1 MTIYSYHATH
11 LLIGGLQR
19 VGELLLLSI
28 THSFIWLHQY
38 ELCVFELYDHSLFYW
53 LVYPCCS
60 LKLFHLDAVRLCL
73 TVTSP
78 VLWYFSPPQIL
89 PVTPHIFPALP
100 YSWAFLSKFWLLSNA
115 QWYLHQKY
123 TWTTV
128 IASRWKSVFWNM
140 IGSLNSWSHSS
151 CGCL

>member
-60 LKLFHLDAVRLCL
+60 LKLFHLDAVFGCQTVFDCHIPSAVVLFPTTDSSSDTAHFSCVALQLGIPLKVLAPFKCTVVLTPKIYMDYSHCFKVKECL
-73 TVTSP
+73 LKHDRV
-78 VLWYFSPPQIL
+78 FE
-89 PVTPHIFPALP
+89 
-100 YSWAFLSKFWLLSNA
+100 LL
-115 QWYLHQKY
+115 
-123 TWTTV
+123 
-128 IASRWKSVFWNM
+128 KSQ
-140 IGSLNSWSHSS
+140 
-151 CGCL
+151 